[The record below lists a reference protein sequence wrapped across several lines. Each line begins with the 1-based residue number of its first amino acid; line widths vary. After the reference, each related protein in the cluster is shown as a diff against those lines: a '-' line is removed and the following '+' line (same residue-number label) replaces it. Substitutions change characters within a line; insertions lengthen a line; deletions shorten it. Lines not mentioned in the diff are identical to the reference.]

1 MEDKL
6 IKLKTIEG
14 FIVTDG
20 TVFGK
25 VIYCLEST
33 KDTFQK
39 MSDED
44 YEEYLKNIP
53 STISETPAEEEQE
66 HVEIQEFVIE

>member
-39 MSDED
+39 MSDEH

-66 HVEIQEFVIE
+66 QVEIQEFVIE

>member
-66 HVEIQEFVIE
+66 QVEIQEFVIE